1 MSHLTHATLSLHTP
15 STGSSCLTSFTMTP
29 YTRAQ
34 DDPHTQS
41 SSAHRLTSHS
51 SGLLSTGPH
60 SRRQQGVCPVLE
72 WAMAL
77 LVSFLARLL

>member
-1 MSHLTHATLSLHTP
+1 MSHLTHGTLSLHTP

-51 SGLLSTGPH
+51 SGLLSTGPY
-60 SRRQQGVCPVLE
+60 QGVSKAFARRLNGQ
-72 WAMAL
+72 WL
-77 LVSFLARLL
+77 YWYHFWLVC